1 MMARRLAHGT
11 TLVLASHNPGKLA
24 EIAALVQPF
33 GIVVVAA
40 GTLGIKEPAEDAPD
54 FSGNARIKALT
65 AALAAKLPA
74 LADDSGFCVAALNG
88 APGIYSARWAGP
100 ERDFSRAM
108 AQVAK
113 EIGSN
118 TNPRAW
124 FICALALAWPDRH
137 VETFTGR
144 VDGTAVWPPRGANGF
159 GYDPMFQPN
168 GCTLTFGEMTAE
180 QKRPRTHR
188 ARAFAALAAACF
200 GDPRFTGARE

>member
-1 MMARRLAHGT
+1 MARRLGPGT
-11 TLVLASHNPGKLA
+11 TLVLASHNAGKLA

-33 GIVVVAA
+33 GIAVVAA
-40 GTLGIKEPAEDAPD
+40 DTLGIKEPAEDAPD
-54 FSGNARIKALT
+54 FRGNAQIKALT

-74 LADDSGFCVAALNG
+74 LADNSGFCVAALNG

-108 AQVAK
+108 AEVAK
-113 EIGSN
+113 AIGSN
-118 TNPRAW
+118 PDRRAW

-137 VETFTGR
+137 LETFTGR
-144 VDGTAVWPPRGANGF
+144 VDGTAVCPPRGGNGF
-159 GYDPMFQPN
+159 GYDPMFQPL

-188 ARAFAALAAACF
+188 AQAFAALAAACF
-200 GDPRFTGARE
+200 AAPRVTGARE